1 MQQQKAFERIQQS
14 WLAEQERKVLIAMAG
29 QMPAWVMPDHL
40 TMVGLA
46 GSLMCGAGFALSGVS
61 EAWLWLTVIGLALN
75 WFGDSLD
82 GNLARLRHTE
92 RPQYGFFV
100 DHTSDIV
107 SQTLIFMGI
116 ALSPN
121 VRFETGTLLLLSYW
135 LAAMLT
141 FIRTISTRVF
151 RISYFGIGPTEIRI
165 GLLIYSLSLMTVGP
179 LPIGRGLGTLTV
191 MDVLAIIIFGV
202 VLTSFVAMSILEARR
217 LAASEGRPGQIPQH
231 GDGMMLASPV
241 LAVPKTRLS

>member
-14 WLAEQERKVLIAMAG
+14 WLADQERKVLIAMAG
-29 QMPAWVMPDHL
+29 RMPAWVMPDHL
-40 TMVGLA
+40 TLLGLA
-46 GSLMCGAGFALSGVS
+46 GSLMCGAGFALSGAS
-61 EAWLWLTVIGLALN
+61 EAWLWLTVIGLAVN

-82 GNLARLRHTE
+82 GSLARRRGTE

-165 GLLIYSLSLMTVGP
+165 GLMIYAVSLVTVGP
-179 LPIGRGLGTLTV
+179 MPIGKGSGMLTV
-191 MDVLAIIIFGV
+191 MDVLAIVIFGT
-202 VLTSFVAMSILEARR
+202 VLTSFVAMSIWEARR
-217 LAASEGRPGQIPQH
+217 LAALEGTTGQMPQH
-231 GDGMMLASPV
+231 GDGIMLTSPA
-241 LAVPKTRLS
+241 LAATKTQLS